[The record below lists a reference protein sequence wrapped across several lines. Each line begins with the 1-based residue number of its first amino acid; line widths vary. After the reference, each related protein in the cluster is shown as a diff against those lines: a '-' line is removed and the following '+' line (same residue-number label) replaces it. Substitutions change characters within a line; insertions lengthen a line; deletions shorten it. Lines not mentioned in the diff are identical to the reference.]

1 VQIQW
6 LFLSQFVFVAFALVL
21 AGLTLGQSQTR
32 WLGSFFLA
40 IGLHGAF
47 SRMPFAAGTFLDTFS
62 YAIAFAYGP
71 LIYLALRGLL
81 RVERFH
87 FVKILTVIVPMALAT
102 ILIVIGTVD
111 PATLGF
117 LLTLVQLVF
126 VVAGFRELRQY
137 ARVIQQ
143 SYSVDMGSTITWV
156 RSALWVY
163 TGFLL
168 LLALR
173 SVLATVAP
181 AEIMA
186 SLNLLVSIGIAVTL
200 ALLTAKVL
208 RNPSWIPRVT
218 EAEQAMA
225 EELDSAAG
233 EPTSEQLRMAEEL
246 NEYLRAHQPF
256 LDAELTV
263 KKLADQLG
271 WTPRQLSEVINR
283 TDRNSFSIKINGLRV
298 IEARRLL
305 SDPARAGRSLL
316 DISMGSGFNSKST
329 FNLMFK
335 RFADCT
341 PSEYR
346 KNLHK

>member
-1 VQIQW
+1 MQTQW
-6 LFLSQFVFVAFALVL
+6 LFLPQFVFVAFALVL

-47 SRMPFAAGTFLDTFS
+47 SRMPFAAGTFLDTYSF
-62 YAIAFAYGP
+62 AIAFAYGP

-81 RVERFH
+81 RFERFH
-87 FVKILTVIVPMALAT
+87 FVKVFIVIVPVALAAV
-102 ILIVIGTVD
+102 LIASETVNL
-111 PATLGF
+111 ATLGF

-126 VVAGFRELRQY
+126 VIAGFRELRQY
-137 ARVIQQ
+137 ARVVQQ
-143 SYSVDMGSTITWV
+143 SHSLDTGSAIAWV

-168 LLALR
+168 VLALR

-186 SLNLLVSIGIAVTL
+186 SLNLLVSIGIAATL

-218 EAEQAMA
+218 EAEQAIA
-225 EELDSAAG
+225 VELGTAAG
-233 EPTSEQLRMAEEL
+233 EPTPEQLQMAEEL
-246 NEYLRAHQPF
+246 NGYLGAQQPY

-283 TDRNSFSIKINGLRV
+283 TDKNSFSNKINRLRV
-298 IEARRLL
+298 VEARRLL
-305 SDPARAGRSLL
+305 SDPANAARSLL
-316 DISMGSGFNSKST
+316 DISMSSGFNSKST

-346 KNLHK
+346 KNPPK